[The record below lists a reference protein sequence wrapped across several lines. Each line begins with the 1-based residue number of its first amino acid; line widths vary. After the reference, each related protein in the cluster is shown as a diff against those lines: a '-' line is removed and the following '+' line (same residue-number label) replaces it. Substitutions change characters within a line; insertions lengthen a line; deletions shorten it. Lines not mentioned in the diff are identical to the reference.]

1 MNRRK
6 DDVFSRAPNCCFKT
20 DLKKTVNVSS
30 FNWLVFFVPPKKS
43 LGFYSAVKLKMKMQ
57 KLCVYPEN

>member
-43 LGFYSAVKLKMKMQ
+43 LGFYSAVKLKMKM
-57 KLCVYPEN
+57 